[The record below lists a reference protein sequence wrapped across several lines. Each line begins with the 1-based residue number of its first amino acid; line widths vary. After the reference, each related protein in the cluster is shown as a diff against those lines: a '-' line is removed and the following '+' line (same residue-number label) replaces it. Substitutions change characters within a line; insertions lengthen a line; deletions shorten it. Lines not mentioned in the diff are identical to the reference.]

1 VSEQRN
7 QYPTEPGELRA
18 QYLIE
23 PGELL
28 ARLGEPGLT
37 VIDARWDLDDRDGGR
52 QAYHAGHIPGARY
65 VSWLDDFSDANDPVE
80 GQLAAPADFAH
91 AMSAAGVGDTSEVV
105 AYDDN
110 TIFMAAR
117 LLWALNVYG
126 HDRVRVLDG
135 GWPAWLR
142 SGGPAEMVVPPSGAG
157 RFTPAPVR
165 DLRLTKEQ
173 MLAAVESGVM
183 QIADCRMDRTWH
195 MSGAHIPGAVRLPA
209 PSLVQPGSGTV
220 QDAAG
225 VHRLLAEAGLDAGR
239 PIALYCGGGVSAAEA
254 FMALRMAG
262 IQTARVYDGS
272 WTEWGADPATPKAPH
287 SSNAGIGRGG
297 PAKIV

>member
-1 VSEQRN
+1 M
-7 QYPTEPGELRA
+7 PG
-18 QYLIE
+18 
-23 PGELL
+23 
-28 ARLGEPGLT
+28 
-37 VIDARWDLDDRDGGR
+37 
-52 QAYHAGHIPGARY
+52 
-65 VSWLDDFSDANDPVE
+65 PVH
-80 GQLAAPADFAH
+80 PA
-91 AMSAAGVGDTSEVV
+91 VGDLHLAGLNRGQHLVLGQAEIRDRGGGETPGTSRR
-105 AYDDN
+105 YHHLSRP
-110 TIFMAAR
+110 AA
-117 LLWALNVYG
+117 AQ
-126 HDRVRVLDG
+126 
-135 GWPAWLR
+135 P
-142 SGGPAEMVVPPSGAG
+142 GGPAEMVVPPSGAG

-287 SSNAGIGRGG
+287 SSNAGTSRGG